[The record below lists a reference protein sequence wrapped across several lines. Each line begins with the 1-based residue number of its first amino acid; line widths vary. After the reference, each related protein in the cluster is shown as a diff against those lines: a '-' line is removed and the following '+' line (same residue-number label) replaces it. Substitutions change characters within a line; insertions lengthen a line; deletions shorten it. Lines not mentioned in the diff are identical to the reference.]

1 MLLIVALA
9 LAALLLWG
17 RLAERHAVLVRE
29 SDRLAVQARA
39 VEQSLTQQLRSLYAA
54 LTGLRDDLPGFGDSE
69 RGSRA
74 VMRMEALRD
83 VMPAVKSLYWVDAD
97 GRVRASSQPSD
108 SGRDESAAPWL
119 ASVRARPEP
128 GVLFVSQP
136 FDDADGMRTLRLSL
150 PAPTPQGSLSGVL
163 GATLDTAFL
172 DTLLG
177 SVVYAADVSAAV
189 LHGSGALLLIQPE
202 GAAPASLQTA
212 DAGDRLLARLV
223 IQPAGLVMAP
233 PLVLAIRRDV
243 AGALAGWQRQS
254 ELIGSF
260 YAASLLAAVLALRTV
275 QRRRSEQ
282 QRQADAQA
290 AREAAEAERLRLAL
304 AGADLAL
311 WDLDL
316 VADHSTVNERWST
329 MLGYTVGE
337 VEADDAGWQALIH
350 PEDRERVVAAQDAHM
365 QGRTPAF
372 EATYR
377 LRHRDGRWIWVLDRG
392 RVLERDGHGRPL
404 RMVGTHMDVSERVA
418 AEETLRRSEESLA
431 ITLQSIGDAV
441 IATDAQGL
449 VTRIND
455 TARRLTGWAGDSALG
470 RPLTEV
476 FRIYQATTRE
486 PERDPAQRVL
496 ASGAVVGLAGGT
508 LLVARDG
515 AEYQVADSAA
525 PIRAADGSIVGVVLV
540 FSDVTEQYRMLQA
553 LRLSEQKSRALLAAL
568 DSGVVVHG
576 ADTRIVDANPAA
588 CRMLGLT
595 LEQMRG
601 KPDVDPAWAFLE
613 EDGQTMDVARYPVNQ
628 ARRLG
633 ETVRN
638 LVVGIRRRDLSHPT
652 WVLCSAFPLHGEQGE
667 LQQVVVT
674 LADFTERKQAQEA
687 QARSESRLRL
697 AGRLARL
704 GGFRID
710 LPGGQLWLA
719 AEAATVLGIEPGQP
733 MTIAQLLP
741 QVAPH
746 QHAQLQQALDGGQ
759 AYDMEI
765 EFVTRAGQTLQLR
778 VLGEPVHDAGGQVV
792 ALQGALQDVTES
804 RREQQQLRLLETAVA
819 RLNDI
824 VLITAPEPLGAPGP
838 AIVFAN
844 AAFERLTGWPVADV
858 IGRSAGRLVGPDTD
872 VAEVERFAR
881 SLARQQAVR
890 GELLHYGRDGR
901 SFWVDTEVV
910 PLLDAGGT
918 TRYLV
923 AVLRDITE
931 RRALEHQLR
940 EAQKIESIG
949 TLAGGIAHDF
959 NNILAAIL
967 GNVALARDDLP
978 AGHAALASLEQ
989 INRAGLRARSLVQ
1002 QILTFSRRETQ
1013 AQVTQPLQP
1022 VVEETL
1028 SLLRATLPGTVQL
1041 HASLDPQ
1048 PLAVRADAT
1057 QLQQVLM
1064 NLCTNAWHALP
1075 EGQGEIRVGLVR
1087 SEAADVAGG
1096 PWPENPP
1103 ALAWAHLSVAD
1114 NGVGMDA
1121 ATRERVFDP
1130 FFTTKP
1136 VGQGTGLG
1144 LSVVHGIVRGHGGRI
1159 WVDSAPGQ
1167 GSTFHVLLP
1176 LDAPPPAA
1184 ADAPALAT
1192 VAAPPPPPGRHVLY
1206 VDDDEVMALVVMRL
1220 LQRAGYEV
1228 STCSG
1233 AVDAL
1238 EQVRQAPWRFD
1249 IVVTDHNMPEMTGT
1263 ELAQRLARLRA
1274 TLPVVINSGYV
1285 TEALRREAAQAGVRA
1300 LLQKEHT
1307 LERLAGVVHEVLAEG
1322 R

>member
-17 RLAERHAVLVRE
+17 RLAERQAVLARE

-39 VEQSLTQQLRSLYAA
+39 VEQSLTQQLLSLYAA
-54 LTGLRDDLPGFGDSE
+54 LTGLRDDLPGFADNE
-69 RGSRA
+69 RNSRA

-83 VMPAVKSLYWVDAD
+83 VMPAVKTLYWVDAD
-97 GRVRASSQPSD
+97 GRVRASSQAAD
-108 SGRDESAAPWL
+108 SGRDDSAAPWL
-119 ASVRARPEP
+119 ASVRARPAA
-128 GVLFVSQP
+128 GALFVSTP
-136 FDDADGMRTLRLSL
+136 FDDADGLHTLRLSL
-150 PAPTPQGSLSGVL
+150 PLRSPQGGLAGVL
-163 GATLDTAFL
+163 GATLDTGFL

-189 LHGSGALLLIQPE
+189 LHGSGAVLLVRPAD
-202 GAAPASLQTA
+202 AATAGLQTA
-212 DAGDRLLARLV
+212 DADDRLLARRI
-223 IQPAGLVMAP
+223 IQPAGLAMVP

-260 YAASLLAAVLALRTV
+260 YAASLVAAMLALRTV

-337 VEADDAGWQALIH
+337 VKADDAGWQALIH

-365 QGRTPAF
+365 QGRTAAF

-392 RVLERDGHGRPL
+392 RVLERDAQGRPL
-404 RMVGTHMDVSERVA
+404 RMVGTHMDVSERVV

-476 FRIYQATTRE
+476 FRIVNATTRE

-508 LLVARDG
+508 LLMARDG

-525 PIRAADGSIVGVVLV
+525 PIRAADGRIVGVVLV

-576 ADTRIVDANPAA
+576 ADTRVVDANPAA

-601 KPDVDPAWAFLE
+601 KADVDPAWAFLE
-613 EDGQTMDVARYPVNQ
+613 EDGQPMDVARYPVSQ

-638 LVVGIRRRDLSHPT
+638 LVVGIRRRDLNHPT

-674 LADFTERKQAQEA
+674 MADFTERKRAQEA

-710 LPGGQLWLA
+710 LPGGQLWLTP
-719 AEAATVLGIEPGQP
+719 EAAAVLDVEPGQP
-733 MTIAQLLP
+733 LTVAQLLP

-746 QHAQLQQALDGGQ
+746 QRARLQQALDGEQ
-759 AYDMEI
+759 AYDLEI
-765 EFVTRAGQTLQLR
+765 EFVTRAEQTLQLR
-778 VLGEPVHDAGGQVV
+778 VLGEPMHDASGQL

-844 AAFERLTGWPVADV
+844 AAFEKLTGWPVAEV
-858 IGRSAGRLVGPDTD
+858 IGRSAGRLVGPQTD

-910 PLLDAGGT
+910 PLLDAGGR

-1002 QILTFSRRETQ
+1002 QILTFSRREAQ

-1028 SLLRATLPGTVQL
+1028 SLLRATLPATVKL
-1041 HASLDPQ
+1041 HANLDPQ

-1075 EGQGEIRVGLVR
+1075 EGQGDIRVDLVR
-1087 SEAADVAGG
+1087 TEAGDIAAG
-1096 PWPENPP
+1096 PWPSSPP

-1114 NGVGMDA
+1114 DGVGMDA

-1176 LDAPPPAA
+1176 LEATQPAA
-1184 ADAPALAT
+1184 AEAPAL
-1192 VAAPPPPPGRHVLY
+1192 AAPPPPPGRHVLY

-1307 LERLAGVVHEVLAEG
+1307 LERLAGVVHEVLAG
-1322 R
+1322 VR